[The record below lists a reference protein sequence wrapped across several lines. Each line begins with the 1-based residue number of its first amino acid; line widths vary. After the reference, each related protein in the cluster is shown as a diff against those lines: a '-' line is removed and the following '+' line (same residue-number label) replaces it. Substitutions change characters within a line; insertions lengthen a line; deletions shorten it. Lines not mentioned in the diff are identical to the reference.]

1 MGLSV
6 PAVLSHY
13 MKKESPE
20 SKQTLETAVG
30 SKTYILTWAA
40 LVCLTALT
48 VSIYFLHLGNA
59 GAALALTI
67 ASIKAGL
74 ILLFFMHLR
83 KEARLLQGIFLIPV
97 LLVCLIIGLTLLDV
111 FYR

>member
-1 MGLSV
+1 
-6 PAVLSHY
+6 
-13 MKKESPE
+13 MKKGPLEMRQTPE
-20 SKQTLETAVG
+20 TTSGHKV
-30 SKTYILTWAA
+30 YFLTWAA
-40 LVCLTALT
+40 LVCLTAVT
-48 VSIYFLHLGNA
+48 VKAYFLHLGNA

-83 KEARLLQGIFLIPV
+83 QESRLLQGIFLMPL
-97 LLVCLIIGLTLLDV
+97 LLVWLIIGLTVLDV